1 MRTGYAFAVAATL
14 AITVAGAAD
23 TDYDQFISSLSYN
36 WQNEF
41 SDLRYQ
47 VAQLQQ
53 DDPSQYSQLAAALG
67 LKAGA
72 TINVPSQ
79 YDPVWASKFVQ
90 AAGLYTPPA
99 APTFDPA
106 QATPTAAA
114 QNSDSLGDNLFASAL
129 QAKPSDQE
137 DSDDSD
143 SQDNGDDDSG
153 DSKGTASHKSTKSS
167 NSSKNSKSSSHHKTS
182 SADDDNESDAGESLD
197 DEDEGDGSTSQQFGN
212 PIVGSLNTNDG
223 PIIPSGQGYSGG
235 TQLVAGFITLALPLL
250 ASSLF

>member
-1 MRTGYAFAVAATL
+1 MRTGYALALAATL
-14 AITVAGAAD
+14 AGLVSAATD

-53 DDPSQYSQLAAALG
+53 DDPAQYSQLAAALG

-72 TINVPSQ
+72 TISVPSQ

-99 APTFDPA
+99 PTFDPA

-114 QNSDSLGDNLFASAL
+114 QQQNSDNLSDNLFASAL
-129 QAKPSDQE
+129 QEKPSEQE
-137 DSDDSD
+137 DGSDDGGGASD
-143 SQDNGDDDSG
+143 EGEDSV
-153 DSKGTASHKSTKSS
+153 SHKS
-167 NSSKNSKSSSHHKTS
+167 SKSSKSSKGSKTATQHRTS
-182 SADDDNESDAGESLD
+182 SADDESDAGESLD
-197 DEDEGDGSTSQQFGN
+197 DEEDVTTSQQFGN

-223 PIIPSGQGYSGG
+223 PIIPSGQGYSAAAP
-235 TQLVAGFITLALPLL
+235 LLAGLLTLALPLL
-250 ASSLF
+250 TSSLF